1 MRSIDYLTTNL
12 RGGSDMKRT
21 YLKGNPIG
29 SGSFYKKFF
38 GLTFAIALQNLLT
51 YSVGLADN
59 LMLGSYGQTALS
71 GVALC
76 NQIQFL
82 LQMLVVGASDGVVVI
97 GAQYWGKGKLE
108 PIVQIIGAALR
119 YALGMA
125 LIIFGIVICFPS
137 QVLRLLTNDPA
148 SIAAGTEYL
157 RIICF
162 SYMIFAVTN
171 VLAASLRSVGIV
183 KIGYMISGSTLC
195 INIFLNYCLIFGNFG
210 MPELGIRGSAIATL
224 IARIVE
230 FMIIVVYLRYKK
242 MGLNITLKKLLKVN
256 RTYRED
262 YRKFSLPV
270 LANQFQWGIA
280 QSVQTAVLGHL
291 GGTAI
296 VANSIAVIT
305 FQILSV
311 VVYGAAGASGLL
323 VGKTIGERKKDKL
336 QDLVKTL
343 QILFVGL
350 GLISGVMILLASG
363 PILSF
368 YNITDEA
375 YKLARQ
381 FMVVIAVTTVGTA
394 YQMSCDSG
402 IIRAGGDTSFS
413 AKLNFI
419 SMWGIVVPLSCIGA
433 FVLEIPTV
441 AVFFLLKWD
450 QIYKCIPVAI
460 RLHSWKWVKIAT
472 REEG

>member
-1 MRSIDYLTTNL
+1 MIR
-12 RGGSDMKRT
+12 
-21 YLKGNPIG
+21 
-29 SGSFYKKFF
+29 SGSFYKGFF

-59 LMLGSYGQTALS
+59 LMLGAYDQTALS

-82 LQMLVVGASDGVVVI
+82 LQMLVSGASDGVVVI
-97 GAQYWGKGKLE
+97 GAQYWGQGKLE

-119 YALGMA
+119 YALGIG

-137 QVLRLLTNDPA
+137 QVLGLLTNDPEI
-148 SIAAGTEYL
+148 IAAGTEYL

-162 SYMIFAVTN
+162 SYLIFAVSN

-195 INIFLNYCLIFGNFG
+195 INICLNYCLIYGNFG

-230 FMIIVVYLRYKK
+230 FIIIVIYFKYKK
-242 MGLNITLKKLLKVN
+242 TGLAITPKKLLKVDK
-256 RTYRED
+256 RYRED
-262 YRKFSLPV
+262 YRRFSLPV
-270 LANQFQWGIA
+270 LLNQFQWGIA

-311 VVYGAAGASGLL
+311 VVYGSAGASGLMI
-323 VGKTIGERKKDKL
+323 GKTIGEGKKEKL
-336 QDLVKTL
+336 KEMVKTL
-343 QILFVGL
+343 QIVFVGL
-350 GLISGVMILLASG
+350 GLVAGLGILLASG

-368 YNITDEA
+368 YNITEEA
-375 YKLARQ
+375 QGLARQ
-381 FMVVIAVTTVGTA
+381 FIVIMAVTTIGTA

-413 AKLNFI
+413 AKMNFI
-419 SMWGIVVPLSCIGA
+419 SMWGMIVPLSCIGA
-433 FVLEIPTV
+433 FVLRLPTV
-441 AVFFLLKWD
+441 VVFFLLKWD

-460 RLHSWKWVKIAT
+460 RLHSWRWIRIAT
-472 REEG
+472 REDV

>member
-1 MRSIDYLTTNL
+1 MKDTCLTRNVIRS
-12 RGGSDMKRT
+12 S
-21 YLKGNPIG
+21 
-29 SGSFYKKFF
+29 SFYKRFF

-59 LMLGSYGQTALS
+59 LMLGAYDQTALS

-82 LQMLVVGASDGVVVI
+82 LQMLVAGASDGVVVI
-97 GAQYWGKGKLE
+97 GAQYWGKGKLD

-119 YALGMA
+119 YALGIG

-137 QVLRLLTNDPA
+137 QVLGLLTNDPE
-148 SIAAGTEYL
+148 IVAAGTEYL
-157 RIICF
+157 KIICF
-162 SYMIFAVTN
+162 SYLIFAVTN

-195 INIFLNYCLIFGNFG
+195 INICLNYCLIYGNFG

-230 FMIIVVYLRYKK
+230 FIIIIIYFKYKK
-242 MGLNITLKKLLKVN
+242 TGLEITLKKLMKVDK
-256 RTYRED
+256 RYRED

-270 LANQFQWGIA
+270 LLNQFQLGIA

-311 VVYGAAGASGLL
+311 VVYGSAGASGLMI
-323 VGKTIGERKKDKL
+323 GKTIGERKNEKL
-336 QDLVKTL
+336 KELVKTL
-343 QILFVGL
+343 QIVFVGL
-350 GLISGVMILLASG
+350 GLVAGIAILLASG

-368 YNITDEA
+368 YNITEEA
-375 YKLARQ
+375 QGLARQ
-381 FMVVIAVTTVGTA
+381 FMVIMAVTTIGTA

-413 AKLNFI
+413 AKMNFI
-419 SMWGIVVPLSCIGA
+419 SMWGIIVPLSCIGA
-433 FVLEIPTV
+433 FILKLPTV
-441 AVFFLLKWD
+441 VVFFLLKWD

-460 RLHSWKWVKIAT
+460 RLHRWKWIRIAT
-472 REEG
+472 REDV